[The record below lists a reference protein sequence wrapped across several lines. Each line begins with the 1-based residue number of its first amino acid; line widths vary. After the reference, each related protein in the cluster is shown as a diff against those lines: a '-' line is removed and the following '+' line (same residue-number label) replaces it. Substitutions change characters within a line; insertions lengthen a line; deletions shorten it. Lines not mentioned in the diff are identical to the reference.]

1 MTAEDK
7 KIYYSIYKHQDYQ
20 LDTYLLF
27 IEKSFQLIKSNAV
40 NAFIIPNTWL
50 INLKLGKFRKYIVEQ
65 NTILSIVHYH
75 KNVFE
80 NAVVDTQVV
89 IFKKQISENNLVD
102 ILEYINIENPTTTT
116 INQDKWKSLNGEPIN
131 IFINES
137 IQNIIDTIKQ
147 KSSQLSNIC
156 NVANGMKP
164 YEIGKGTP
172 IQTKEMVMER
182 IYDAEYKIDDSYREL
197 LRGKDINKYVTLWDG
212 KRWIK
217 YGNNLGAPRYSANFD
232 LPEKIVIRQTSDRLI
247 ATLDTKKF
255 VCMNNIHIV
264 NPKDENYN
272 LKYVLA
278 IINSRL
284 MDFYYESLSPEKGEA
299 LAEVKKENVGKLMIK
314 LLEPVKQIP
323 FINLVDKIL
332 LEKEKGSNTQLLEN
346 QIELMVYK
354 LYNLTYNEVKNIEP
368 DFKLTKQ
375 EYDDFTVQ

>member
-7 KIYYSIYKHQDYQ
+7 KTYYSIYKHQDYQ

-27 IEKSFQLIKSNAV
+27 IEKSLQLIKSNAV

-50 INLKLGKFRKYIVEQ
+50 INLKLEKFRKYIVEQ
-65 NTILSIVHYH
+65 NTILNIVHYH

-89 IFKKQISENNLVD
+89 IFKKQISNNNLVD
-102 ILEYINIENPTTTT
+102 ILEYVDIENPTTTT

-131 IFINES
+131 IFINENT
-137 IQNIIDTIKQ
+137 QNIIDIIKQ

-172 IQTKEMVMER
+172 IQTKEMVTER

-232 LPEKIVIRQTSDRLI
+232 LPEKIVIRQTSDKLI

-284 MDFYYESLSPEKGEA
+284 MDFYYDSLSPEKGEA

-314 LLEPVKQIP
+314 LLEPIKQIP
-323 FINLVDKIL
+323 FINLVVEIL

-346 QIELMVYK
+346 KIDLMVYK
-354 LYNLTYNEVKNIEP
+354 LYDLTYDEVIIIEP

-375 EYDDFTVQ
+375 EYNEFTVQ